1 MFDNFIIGQLIARR
15 FSLGPNTTF
24 LRTDASSFLLWRRR
38 LRQRCWQSLADR
50 IREDASNQDP
60 VSTEWSC
67 HRATQEVLPSS
78 LTATQR
84 TSGSG
89 VTSLKSVGAWPEAGL
104 MAQGDGLA
112 IMVVPL
118 ARVLCCRI
126 GSDCSVF
133 CVLCSVFCV
142 GQWLGNWS
150 QSIGN
155 PGAISNVHGTVWA
168 AQSTRES

>member
-78 LTATQR
+78 LTATWSQR

-89 VTSLKSVGAWPEAGL
+89 VTCRSLKSVGAWPEAGL

-126 GSDCSVF
+126 G
-133 CVLCSVFCV
+133 
-142 GQWLGNWS
+142 QWLGNWS

-168 AQSTRES
+168 AQSTTES

>member
-78 LTATQR
+78 LTATWSQR

-89 VTSLKSVGAWPEAGL
+89 VTCRSLKSVGAWPEAGL
-104 MAQGDGLA
+104 MAPGHHGRASGQGSLLPHWA
-112 IMVVPL
+112 VT
-118 ARVLCCRI
+118 
-126 GSDCSVF
+126 
-133 CVLCSVFCV
+133 VLCSVFCV
-142 GQWLGNWS
+142 LRWAVTWKLESVNRKSRGNLECSRHCLGRPEYKGVL
-150 QSIGN
+150 I
-155 PGAISNVHGTVWA
+155 
-168 AQSTRES
+168 

>member
-24 LRTDASSFLLWRRR
+24 LRTDASSFLLWRRG

-78 LTATQR
+78 LTATWSQR

-104 MAQGDGLA
+104 MAPGHHGRASGQGS
-112 IMVVPL
+112 
-118 ARVLCCRI
+118 VLPHWAVTWKLESVNRKSR
-126 GSDCSVF
+126 GNLECSRH
-133 CVLCSVFCV
+133 CLGRPEYKGVL
-142 GQWLGNWS
+142 
-150 QSIGN
+150 I
-155 PGAISNVHGTVWA
+155 
-168 AQSTRES
+168 

>member
-1 MFDNFIIGQLIARR
+1 MFDNFIIGQLNARR

-78 LTATQR
+78 LTATWSQR

-89 VTSLKSVGAWPEAGL
+89 VTCRSLKSVGAWPEAGL
-104 MAQGDGLA
+104 MAWPSWSCLWPGFCVAALA
-112 IMVVPL
+112 VT
-118 ARVLCCRI
+118 VLCSVFC
-126 GSDCSVF
+126 SVLCSVF
-133 CVLCSVFCV
+133 CVLCSV
-142 GQWLGNWS
+142 LGSDLEIGVS
-150 QSIGN
+150 Q
-155 PGAISNVHGTVWA
+155 
-168 AQSTRES
+168 

>member
-78 LTATQR
+78 LTATWSQR

-118 ARVLCCRI
+118 ARVLC
-126 GSDCSVF
+126 SVF
-133 CVLCSVFCV
+133 CVLARVLCCRI

-168 AQSTRES
+168 AQSTRET

>member
-38 LRQRCWQSLADR
+38 LRQRCWQSLADG

-78 LTATQR
+78 LTATWSQR

-126 GSDCSVF
+126 G
-133 CVLCSVFCV
+133 
-142 GQWLGNWS
+142 QWLGNWS